1 MNIMVMDA
9 AIGREITVM
18 MMKSLDRRLHNEKT
32 ETLNILLIFNF
43 PGTLFRCFV
52 LKYSAL
58 AD

>member
-1 MNIMVMDA
+1 MDA
-9 AIGREITVM
+9 AIGGEITVM
-18 MMKSLDRRLHNEKT
+18 MMKSLDRRLHNEKAGT
-32 ETLNILLIFNF
+32 PNIFLIFNF